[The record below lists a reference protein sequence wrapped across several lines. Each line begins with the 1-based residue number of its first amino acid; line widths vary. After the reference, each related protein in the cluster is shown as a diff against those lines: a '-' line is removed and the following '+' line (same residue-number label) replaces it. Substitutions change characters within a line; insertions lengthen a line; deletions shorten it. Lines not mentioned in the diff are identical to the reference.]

1 MRALPKSWIA
11 ILAVWVCLALAG
23 IAHAD
28 ALADYER
35 ARNDYDAGRY
45 AQAADRFQAMV
56 APGSGSASNDAVLLE
71 QARMYYAAC
80 LIALGKDSDA
90 NEVIRGVLLNNPS
103 ARPDPVVFPRAV
115 ADRFTD
121 VREKIRAALDAK
133 AMEDAR
139 KRRQQDEAAKA
150 AREVEKERIR
160 QLEKLASQEVHV
172 VHNSRWIA
180 AIPGGVG
187 QFQNGQTA
195 GGWLFLLSEVALTT
209 TTVVTSMVLQNLES
223 QGFKPGVDTVALN
236 SRVNN
241 LHTLNMASFAGLITV
256 AAVGVLHAQLT
267 FVPEVKTIRP
277 RPLPPAPAPI
287 RVAPAAGLAPGGGF
301 VGLTGSF

>member
-1 MRALPKSWIA
+1 MRVFAKSWIP
-11 ILAVWVCLALAG
+11 ILLAWVCLTLSG

-28 ALADYER
+28 GLADYER

-56 APGSGSASNDAVLLE
+56 AQGTGSAANDPVLLE

-80 LIALGKDSDA
+80 LIALGKDTEA
-90 NEVIRGVLLNNPS
+90 NEAIRGVLLANPS

-133 AMEDAR
+133 AMEDSR
-139 KRRQQDEAAKA
+139 KKRQQDEELKA
-150 AREVEKERIR
+150 AREAEKERIR

-172 VHNSRWIA
+172 SHNSRWIA
-180 AIPGGVG
+180 AIPFGVG
-187 QFQNGQTA
+187 QFQNGHVA
-195 GGWLFLLSEVALTT
+195 GGWLFLLSEVALTA

-223 QGFKPGVDTVALN
+223 QGFKRGVDTIALN

-241 LHTLNMASFAGLITV
+241 LHTLNIAAFAGLMTV
-256 AAVGVLHAQLT
+256 ASVGVLHAQLT
-267 FVPEVKTIRP
+267 FVPEVRTIRS
-277 RPLPPAPAPI
+277 RPLPPAPV
-287 RVAPAAGLAPGGGF
+287 RVAPSVGIAPGGGF
-301 VGLTGSF
+301 LGLSGSF